1 MTPVFH
7 PAAARELS
15 AAVQKGEDYSRGLG
29 AKLKAETQRVTGF
42 LLNNPLS
49 GESIGAGYHR
59 FPLRQFPF
67 ALIYRIDGQ
76 QLRILA
82 VAHRRRRP
90 GYWSQRQ

>member
-15 AAVQKGEDYSRGLG
+15 AAVQNGKEFRRGLG
-29 AKLKAETQRVTGF
+29 MALKAETQRVTQL
-42 LLNNPLS
+42 LLNSPLI
-49 GESIGAGYHR
+49 GEPIGKGYRR
-59 FPLRQFPF
+59 FPLRRFPF
-67 ALIYRIDGQ
+67 ALIYRIDGNE
-76 QLRILA
+76 LRILA